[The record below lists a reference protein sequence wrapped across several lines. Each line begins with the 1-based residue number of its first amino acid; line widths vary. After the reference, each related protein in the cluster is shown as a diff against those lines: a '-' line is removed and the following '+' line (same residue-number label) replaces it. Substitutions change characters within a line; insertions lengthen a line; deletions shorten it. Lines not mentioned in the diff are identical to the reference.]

1 MANDGNSVQRVY
13 PTPLPVT
20 TDWHH
25 KARHEKTLNDMV
37 DEVLERLIKDPETG
51 DKIRSY
57 LEAVYDEQAIE
68 GSLAADNLEIAHMI
82 REDAKRAGPAKLA
95 GQKKATI
102 VKAMNVCFNRWEG
115 LSRNERRNTVAGQ
128 LVAPTTPPAANTAQ

>member
-1 MANDGNSVQRVY
+1 MSNGNTVQRVY

-37 DEVLERLIKDPETG
+37 DEALERLIKDPETG
-51 DKIRSY
+51 DKIRLY

-68 GSLAADNLEIAHMI
+68 GSLAADNLEIAHMV
-82 REDAKRAGPAKLA
+82 REDAKANGPAKLA
-95 GQKKATI
+95 KEKKATI
-102 VKAMNVCFNRWEG
+102 VKAMNVCFKRWEG

-128 LVAPTTPPAANTAQ
+128 LVAPTAQPTATPDVQ